1 MRCEEADELAD
12 GRLISPSADR
22 NKGPI
27 LEVLERI
34 LPPAGVVLEIASG
47 TGQHVVHFA
56 RALRHLTWQ
65 PSDVEAE
72 CLASISAWLAASRL
86 PNIRKPVALDV
97 LAFPWPVAEIDAIVC
112 ANLLHI
118 APWSVVPALFAGAR
132 VALRAS
138 GPLYLYGPYSIEG
151 RRTAPSNEAFDRIL
165 RAQNPEWG
173 VRDLAEVARVA
184 ADEGFN
190 LSETIEMPA
199 NNLSVV
205 FRQRGATIS

>member
-27 LEVLERI
+27 LGVLERI
-34 LPPAGVVLEIASG
+34 LPPTGVVLEIASG

-56 RALRHLTWQ
+56 RGLPRLIWR

-72 CLASISAWLAASRL
+72 CLKSISAWLAASRL
-86 PNIRKPVALDV
+86 PNIEQHVSLDV
-97 LAFPWPVAEIDAIVC
+97 RTSPWPVASVDAIVC

-118 APWSVVPALFAGAR
+118 APWPIVPALFAGAR
-132 VALRAS
+132 AVLR
-138 GPLYLYGPYSIEG
+138 GPGPIYLYGPYSIEG
-151 RRTAPSNEAFDRIL
+151 RHTAPSNEAFDRVL
-165 RAQNPEWG
+165 RAHNPEWG

-184 ADEGFN
+184 GDEGFE
-190 LSETIEMPA
+190 LSETVEMPA

-205 FRQRGATIS
+205 FRKRGATAS